1 MLIKLSQDT
10 VFSKA
15 GQPKSLKI
23 ALVALLQQM
32 NLLIRMAET
41 EGRKMVTTALLQN
54 FRA

>member
-1 MLIKLSQDT
+1 MQIKPSQDP
-10 VFSKA
+10 VFNKA

-23 ALVALLQQM
+23 ALVALLQQL

-41 EGRKMVTTALLQN
+41 DGRKMVTKALLQN